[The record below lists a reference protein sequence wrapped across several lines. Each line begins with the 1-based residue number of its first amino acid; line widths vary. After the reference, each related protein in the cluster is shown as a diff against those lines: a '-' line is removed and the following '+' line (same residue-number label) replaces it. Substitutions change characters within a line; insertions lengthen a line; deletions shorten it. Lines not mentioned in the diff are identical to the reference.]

1 MCRWLAYSGDPIPL
15 AELILKPSHSLLD
28 QSKEARLMHS
38 TTNGDGFGVGWYGF
52 GETPGRY
59 RSILPAWNDPN
70 LNDLAEHVRSRLFMA
85 HVRAATMTAVQQ
97 TNCHPFRHGRWLFL
111 HNGVIREFEKFR
123 RELMLAVDPRY
134 FNYITGTTDSE
145 VLLYLAMTHGMQQDP
160 LGALAKM
167 AWMVEQA
174 GRAQGIENPLTM
186 TIGLSDGDT
195 LYAVRYA
202 SGGEQLSLYYNRD
215 ASALADID
223 PKVMRASGNAMIV
236 VSEPLTALSEKWALI
251 PESNAAII
259 DAEGIRFQPF
269 EPLAPS
275 G

>member
-1 MCRWLAYSGDPIPL
+1 MCRWLAYSGESIPL

-85 HVRAATMTAVQQ
+85 HVRAATKTAVQQ
-97 TNCHPFRHGRWLFL
+97 TNCHPFRHNRWLFL
-111 HNGVIREFEKFR
+111 HNGVIREFEKIR
-123 RELMLAVDPRY
+123 RELMLAVDPAY

-160 LGALAKM
+160 LGGLARM
-167 AWMVEQA
+167 VWVVEQA
-174 GRAQGIENPLTM
+174 GLAHGVENPLTM
-186 TIGLSDGDT
+186 TVALSDGVT
-195 LYAVRYA
+195 LYVARYA
-202 SGGEQLSLYYNRD
+202 SGGEQLSLYYSRD
-215 ASALADID
+215 PSALADID
-223 PKVMRASGNAMIV
+223 PKVMRAGGDAMVV
-236 VSEPLTALSEKWALI
+236 VSEPLTTLSGKWALV
-251 PESNAAII
+251 PESSAAII
-259 DAEGIRFQPF
+259 DDDGIRFQPF
-269 EPLAPS
+269 EPLAV
-275 G
+275 GG